1 METRPFGKT
10 GESFPILSFGGQRI
24 VDEHNCTADEAIE
37 IVNTALDRGIRYFDT
52 AWIYSK
58 GQAETRLGKVVK
70 HRRPEMWIASKTV
83 ATVRD
88 EARRQLETSLT
99 RLQTD
104 YVDEW
109 RLHNVWDYA
118 RLDAFTGKGSALEAA
133 VQAREEGL
141 VRYISISSHTDP
153 EILVE
158 ALNRFPFDS
167 ALIALSALD
176 HFILSFAEEFL
187 PIANARGIATIGMK
201 VLGLGSLTRELE
213 RSLRYAFSLPVSTV
227 IVGMETMAQLE
238 QNLAIAE
245 SFTPMTDEERL
256 SFFRD
261 IIPLVRPEKMR
272 WKAMDWDNPTE
283 WVPRKRG
290 WHSQKSEDAAG

>member
-1 METRPFGKT
+1 METRSFGKT

-24 VDEHNCTADEAIE
+24 VDEHNCTEEEAIE
-37 IVNTALDRGIRYFDT
+37 IVNTAIDRGIRYFDV

-58 GQAETRLGKVVK
+58 GQAETRMGKVVK
-70 HRRPEMWIASKTV
+70 HRRSEMWIATKTWD
-83 ATVRD
+83 ATRD
-88 EARRQLETSLT
+88 GARRQLEESLR

-104 YVDEW
+104 HVNEW

-118 RLDAFTGKGSALEAA
+118 RLDAFTGKAGALEAA
-133 VQAREEGL
+133 IQARDEGL
-141 VRYISISSHTDP
+141 VRHISISGHTDP
-153 EILVE
+153 QVLVE

-176 HFILSFAEEFL
+176 HFMLSFAEEFL
-187 PIANARGIATIGMK
+187 PVANAKGIATIAMK
-201 VLGLGSLTRELE
+201 VLGLGSLTHEVE

-245 SFTPMTDEERL
+245 SFTPMTDAERL
-256 SFFRD
+256 AFFQD
-261 IIPLVRPEKMR
+261 IISLVRPDKIP
-272 WKAMDWDNPTE
+272 WKATDWENPTE
-283 WVPRKRG
+283 WVSRG
-290 WHSQKSEDAAG
+290 RGLDA